1 MVGLESA
8 RRLRYEWH
16 LDRGVS
22 DSDAGAF
29 GAAGD
34 WDRFGWSCLF
44 APAAGASRV
53 VALEKAPAVLVAR
66 PGGRGSD

>member
-1 MVGLESA
+1 
-8 RRLRYEWH
+8 

-53 VALEKAPAVLVAR
+53 VALESSSGV
-66 PGGRGSD
+66 GSASWRSRLGLTDAGL